1 MVFHSL
7 FAVLLFNVFAS
18 LELRFL
24 KRYDLSRW
32 IAIAHKIESRVE
44 TQKKMIVEL
53 KNRLQGRQEQN
64 QKKTESQ
71 NLFFPIAVTL
81 SSLVPVV
88 YYVSS

>member
-44 TQKKMIVEL
+44 TRKKMIVEL
-53 KNRLQGRQEQN
+53 KRKDVKNKT
-64 QKKTESQ
+64 KKR
-71 NLFFPIAVTL
+71 NLKIFFPIAVTL